1 MSVTYRVTYRNGYV
15 VSSRNSQNIRCA
27 PLRRLPSSK
36 VFFVPCDCILQMK
49 GRLKIHWTK
58 SLWGSTSE
66 LGWEVRPYCS
76 SPRRVR
82 CKSGIMFRT
91 ACSRVRKCCSLST
104 VFFCSYL
111 EKRVPWRNSKDSLSR
126 WSNRD
131 PICYGTCAGQG
142 SRWSGYSGLF
152 EPTKMTATTLQR
164 YYKVVAVYDKIIENE
179 ATHANWLLFCRHV
192 GYILLIP
199 VMQRYRFGCLSR
211 QNGYLCCLYYRGAFY
226 EHL

>member
-1 MSVTYRVTYRNGYV
+1 MVMWYQVAIVRTFG
-15 VSSRNSQNIRCA
+15 A
-27 PLRRLPSSK
+27 PLCVVCHPARC
-36 VFFVPCDCILQMK
+36 FFVPYDCILQMK
-49 GRLKIHWTK
+49 DLLKIHWTK

-76 SPRRVR
+76 SPKRVR

-91 ACSRVRKCCSLST
+91 ACPRVRRCCSLSN

-142 SRWSGYSGLF
+142 SRWSGHSRLF
-152 EPTKMTATTLQR
+152 EPTKMTATTLHR
-164 YYKVVAVYDKIIENE
+164 YYKVVAKYTYEKYMAVY
-179 ATHANWLLFCRHV
+179 
-192 GYILLIP
+192 
-199 VMQRYRFGCLSR
+199 
-211 QNGYLCCLYYRGAFY
+211 
-226 EHL
+226 

>member
-1 MSVTYRVTYRNGYV
+1 M
-15 VSSRNSQNIRCA
+15 VSC
-27 PLRRLPSSK
+27 
-36 VFFVPCDCILQMK
+36 
-49 GRLKIHWTK
+49 
-58 SLWGSTSE
+58 SE
-66 LGWEVRPYCS
+66 LHALEFESVVLWVTC
-76 SPRRVR
+76 
-82 CKSGIMFRT
+82 
-91 ACSRVRKCCSLST
+91 
-104 VFFCSYL
+104 FFCSYL

-192 GYILLIP
+192 GYTLLIP

-211 QNGYLCCLYYRGAFY
+211 QNCYLCCLYYRGAFY
-226 EHL
+226 GHLENRIKYSSSFL